1 MSLRIL
7 VVTPAPPGSRS
18 GNRITALRW
27 ARLLREAGHDV
38 VVAEGFDRQR
48 CDVLIA
54 LHARR
59 SHASIQ
65 RFRRL
70 RPGRPLILAM
80 TGTDLYDDI
89 HHDANAQESLTLA
102 DRIIVLQEAGRDEL
116 PLARREATHVV
127 VQSVRLPERLAK
139 RLAKRLARPRGDR
152 FEVCVVGHLREVKDP
167 FRAAE
172 AARLLP
178 ANSGVR
184 IVHAGGALSEVMA
197 TRACDEMRHNE
208 RYEWL
213 GELSHAQALRLIA
226 RCRVLVLSSQME
238 GGANVICEALACGT
252 PVISSQISGSVG
264 LLGADY
270 PGYFAFG
277 DTDGLAAQ
285 LRRCETSAAYLD
297 ELTQACRRRAHLV
310 DPAHERHALTRL
322 LNGLT

>member
-1 MSLRIL
+1 MSLRVL

-38 VVAEGFDRQR
+38 VIAERFDRQR

-59 SHASIQ
+59 SHASIA

-70 RPGRPLILAM
+70 RHDCPLILAM

-89 HHDANAQESLTLA
+89 HHDAKAQESLTLA
-102 DRIIVLQEAGRDEL
+102 DRIIVLQEAGRAEL
-116 PLARREATHVV
+116 PLACREATHVV
-127 VQSVRLPERLAK
+127 VQSVRLPK

-178 ANSGVR
+178 DDSGVR
-184 IVHAGGALSEVMA
+184 IEHAGGALSEVMA
-197 TRACDEMRHNE
+197 TRARDEMRHNK

-226 RCRVLVLSSQME
+226 RCRVMVLSSQME

-264 LLGADY
+264 LLGRDY
-270 PGYFAFG
+270 GGYFAFG
-277 DTDGLAAQ
+277 DTAGLAAQ

-297 ELTQACRRRAHLV
+297 ELTQACRRRAYLV

-322 LNGLT
+322 LDGLT